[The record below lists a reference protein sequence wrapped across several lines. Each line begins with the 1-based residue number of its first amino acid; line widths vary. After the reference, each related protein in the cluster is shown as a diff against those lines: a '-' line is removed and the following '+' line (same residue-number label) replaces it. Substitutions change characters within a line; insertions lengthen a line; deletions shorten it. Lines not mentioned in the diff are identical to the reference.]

1 MATLKEEAQEYKPQ
15 QFRNIADLEAVSVE
29 QEIKRETRKNRDG
42 EEYQVA
48 FVNVAGD
55 EYRVP
60 NSVLEQLQT
69 ILIEKPDMK
78 TFKVSKKGEGLN
90 TSYTVIPLE

>member
-1 MATLKEEAQEYKPQ
+1 MASLKEEAEAYSPQ
-15 QFRNIADLEAVSVE
+15 HTKNIAELEAVSVE
-29 QEIKRETRKNRDG
+29 QEIKRETRKNKEG
-42 EEYQVA
+42 EDYSLA
-48 FVNVAGD
+48 FVNVAGE

-69 ILIEKPDMK
+69 ILKEKPEMK
-78 TFKVSKKGEGLN
+78 TFKVTRKGEGLN